1 MYNVESNQGPAPDER
16 GSERTHSVE
25 ALVLL
30 RTIDAREQRDMRVEV
45 TVSMEA
51 LILSWIIGASEKR
64 DIPGAFKQAD
74 RDETLHD
81 RLDESLHDHLDES
94 LDGSL

>member
-1 MYNVESNQGPAPDER
+1 
-16 GSERTHSVE
+16 
-25 ALVLL
+25 
-30 RTIDAREQRDMRVEV
+30 MRVEV